1 MSNPL
6 FSIYRIN
13 GSAVDVI
20 PVLQIDNVLSGGAG
34 TWDEVCRVDF
44 FNPDGTLLCVF
55 PCAAGS
61 TVVVGNVSADF
72 NLLFV
77 HQLGTPNV
85 AANKMAL
92 TGTLAVNG
100 STAVFS
106 GAGAEFDNQP
116 IVPFSGQ
123 PSSGYEA
130 TFTQVASQ
138 DPVFFPGK
146 FAASPVPPFP
156 QAWSDFAFGVDL
168 LYRIRTVTTGTQ
180 EFPVFT
186 IERTISPTDQF
197 GYRSLPGPFSIPVA
211 LREAGAGTNPLR
223 VVQFPVDDWLL
234 HTTGFLA
241 LWNIDITG
249 FQPGTISY
257 FWQHSVV
264 NGYLGALLSVSDGE
278 VLSLLPRFNP
288 NDQAATQLL
297 DANWRLRRQYP
308 SQNDETL
315 TLQMLGPLEGTG
327 PVLQPVAASCDG
339 LNTHSGTGLVL
350 QGTMVNQPPNDA
362 TVSGMGFS
370 LQGAVPTGDTLV
382 RLGSVDLNFD
392 PAPSGT
398 VGVSLSCT
406 VFFDAGFGDFW
417 IPRISVEGTLALQD
431 IQPGGQDDPA
441 DPQLAQAIAAVA
453 ASGSPPLAEG
463 SLALEYQ
470 RDSAVLI
477 SVPSAET
484 ATKNLA
490 GTVDIRESSASGLSQ
505 QLTLTV
511 SIQTALNTASNEI
524 IIIDRQPFTVA
535 LVQVPNLAST
545 ASAETSEV
553 AVWSNTFPEG
563 PGWRVSAGAGA
574 VNLLL
579 PPQGIGEAMVTGLD
593 IPGEPV
599 DPQPSQ
605 TGQAI
610 DFRLSPPAQVS
621 MQSSN
626 LVQRYAEPG
635 WNLRRILGYP
645 GEQAPGASLSN
656 LQFEMLYG
664 LTCTVS
670 TSGLRM
676 SEMFS
681 RLGGFA
687 GPLVTSST
695 GQLTLINPVSANSPE
710 KSYVEGYVESQNTEF
725 MNLNSQWAAIYRELL
740 SRLGIYEPWNQI
752 AGFDLTLSDGV
763 TYDVRSA
770 ADIAAPGDTG
780 TAKLHGGLA
789 YALDDPNLYTELMSS
804 PHASSATLINPRFSA
819 LGGYGKQRAGF
830 ANDKI
835 IVESE
840 VFMGALDTLTV
851 TLIGRIGNL
860 WHHAKHITVYK
871 RTVRAARQFYLEQP
885 ALDGRAVL
893 RKVSEYVE
901 IVQKTRAYP
910 ESGSPL
916 QCGFL
921 QGVEFKSIRINV
933 DSLWGHDV
941 GDFGWCVP
949 LWRRDAAPPDVYPRP
964 QVVMQMAIDPATGN
978 SVTTGEI
985 LDPEKLYFYTD
996 TQSTTG
1002 SNTDLWAA
1010 VESVDYYNAPPLR
1023 SIVALLPPPTGQT
1036 TTAPVSDFSA
1046 EAGFGRFTYS
1056 VGPEAAQ
1063 VNVVS
1068 QRTSNAM
1075 AVAMKSVSFMRAQ
1088 SGQPAPAANDLQL
1101 NAAMVHDFVNNA
1113 IDAVSSAVAAVSA
1126 NPTPQQIQDA
1136 ISKRLGGSDIT
1147 DHLLPTLKNA
1157 VGYVSQAN
1165 TSKLCGSVAD
1175 AAQAAFNSAAASFG
1189 SIWESLID
1197 QAESQLTSLVQAS
1210 QTQEDS
1216 LKQALLS
1223 NVDAIF
1229 LDIKSSMGLLLADLS
1244 VAGAVNQAL
1253 LDGCTRIS
1261 DDLTALQTNVTD
1273 AGLAVS
1279 RLPYTATATRCRDDL
1294 NTVVD
1299 DIQQVL
1305 DSASYLFG
1313 SAVLGKDVL
1322 ASVKSALNDFSAAIN
1337 GGAASVLASLVSS
1350 TAAVIQGQIGTL
1362 ITLIKPP
1369 PTALTGALTT
1379 LANDLNAVSG
1389 SANQLLAGVNS
1400 LRQSLIANIQA
1411 VTATTIQAYVDA
1423 ITTAFNVNL
1432 QSKFN
1437 ALMASTSTNI
1447 HQQVQQAC
1455 ATLLAD
1461 VGQLATNVAN
1471 LLNGTALADEVGS
1484 LLGSGNDYA
1493 QAFDSLRANYTAQLD
1508 GLVDGCR
1515 QIAVA
1520 NGFTPN
1526 NNGLDTG
1533 LSLLRAFGAPPQVPS
1548 LSLSLPA
1555 GAADAIAYFY
1565 TDLQDDAGTLASS
1578 IVQAVSISA
1587 GVQSALAQGYSAL
1600 GQGADQLKQ
1609 LAIGGMPTTA
1619 VLDRLIPDV
1628 SDLDLSSLF
1637 PNIGGLSLDNLFNGV
1652 TVPDVANDNIHISH
1666 KIDPQT
1672 LRAAA
1677 DLTMNFPIA
1686 QSETVLF
1693 SIGPATISVE
1703 NCTFAAAIHVADQ
1716 LGQAATRTS
1725 TGSITA
1731 DWHVSIGGMEIV
1743 SFIATALTFDESGH
1757 LHFDIQPARV
1767 QLAAVLEFLADFLQG
1782 IGLGGGFNLNL
1793 LPTGIQCVLALP
1805 FPDMSFGAFGI
1816 SNLALGC
1823 LFELDILPTFAITVG
1838 ANLGTK
1844 DAPFALTIFVLGGA
1858 GWFEASMT
1866 YTPGTGQLSA
1876 DVSVGILASAILSI
1890 SLGPVSGGVYIYFGI
1905 VAEFHSGQ
1913 GLNIGILIMIQG
1925 RVSLLGFID
1934 IDLNLSLEADYSSGG
1949 GLIGHGEV
1957 DVSIKICWCFTLSVH
1972 QSVTFTFG
1980 SSSGS
1985 SQKDAA
1991 RSNMAIAAI
2000 AGATPTISP
2009 TQPYAQAATNRIN
2022 FLT

>member
-1 MSNPL
+1 MPNPL
-6 FSIYRIN
+6 FKIYRVN
-13 GSAVDVI
+13 GSAVDTI
-20 PVLQIDNVLSGGAG
+20 SVLQIFNGISGGQG
-34 TWDEVCRVDF
+34 MWNQVCRVDF
-44 FNPDGTLLCVF
+44 FNPDGSLLCVF

-61 TVVVGNVSADF
+61 TVDVSNVSADF

-85 AANKMAL
+85 AANRMAL

-100 STAVFS
+100 NTAVFS
-106 GAGAEFDNQP
+106 GVGAEFDNQP
-116 IVPFSGQ
+116 IVPVSGQ
-123 PSSGYEA
+123 QNPGYQA
-130 TFTQVASQ
+130 TFTQVTSQ
-138 DPVFFPGK
+138 DPVFFPVK
-146 FAASPVPPFP
+146 FAASPAPPFP
-156 QAWSDFAFGVDL
+156 QTWSDFPFGVDL
-168 LYRIRTVTTGTQ
+168 FYRIRTVTSGSGTATQ
-180 EFPVFT
+180 EFPIFT
-186 IERTISPTDQF
+186 IERTIAATDAL
-197 GYRSLPGPFSIPVA
+197 GYRSLPGPFAIPVA
-211 LREAGAGTNPLR
+211 LPVAGAPTTPLR
-223 VVQFPVDDWLL
+223 VVQFPKADWLAS
-234 HTTGFLA
+234 TTGFLTE
-241 LWNIDITG
+241 WNIDITG
-249 FQPGTISY
+249 FQPGTIAY

-264 NGYLGALLSVSDGE
+264 NGYLGAMQSVSDGE
-278 VLSLLPRFNP
+278 VLSLLPRFNAT
-288 NDQAATQLL
+288 DAAATQLV
-297 DANWRLRRQYP
+297 DANWRLRRPYP
-308 SQNDETL
+308 SPQDGTL
-315 TLQMLGPLEGTG
+315 RLQMLGPLTG
-327 PVLQPVAASCDG
+327 AGAISQTVEVSCDG
-339 LNTHSGTGLVL
+339 LNTHAGSGLLL
-350 QGTMVNQPPNDA
+350 QGTMIDQPPANPA
-362 TVSGMGFS
+362 TLGMGFS
-370 LQGAVPTGDTLV
+370 LGAALPTGDNLV

-392 PAPSGT
+392 PTPSVAT
-398 VGVSLSCT
+398 SLSCT
-406 VFFDAGFGDFW
+406 VGFEAGFGDFW
-417 IPRISVEGTLALQD
+417 IPRISVGGTLALQD
-431 IQPGGQDDPA
+431 IQPGGQDDSA
-441 DPQLAQAIAAVA
+441 DPQFAQAIAAVSA
-453 ASGSPPLAEG
+453 AGSSPLAEG
-463 SLALEYQ
+463 SPALEYE

-477 SVPSAET
+477 VVPQART
-484 ATKNLA
+484 GTTKNLA
-490 GTVDIRESSASGLSQ
+490 GTLSISESSASRLSQ

-511 SIQTALNTASNEI
+511 SVQTALNTASNEI
-524 IIIDRQPFTVA
+524 ILIDRQPFSIA

-563 PGWRVSAGAGA
+563 AGWRVSAGAGA

-579 PPQGIGEAMVTGLD
+579 PPQGIGEAMVTGLG
-593 IPGEPV
+593 IAGEPV
-599 DPQPSQ
+599 D
-605 TGQAI
+605 GKAI
-610 DFRLSPPAQVS
+610 EFRLSPPAQVS

-626 LVQRYAEPG
+626 LLERYGEPG

-645 GEQAPGASLSN
+645 GEQAPGAALSN

-664 LTCTVS
+664 LTCTVN
-670 TSGLRM
+670 TSGLRV
-676 SEMFS
+676 SEIFS

-687 GPLVTSST
+687 GPLVASST
-695 GQLTLINPVSANSPE
+695 GTLSLVNPADTKTGVA
-710 KSYVEGYVESQNTEF
+710 SYVEGYVKSQADEF
-725 MNLNSQWAAIYRELL
+725 QSLNSNWAAMYRELL
-740 SRLGIYEPWNQI
+740 SRLGIFEPWNQI

-763 TYDVRSA
+763 SYDVRGS
-770 ADIAAPGDTG
+770 ADIAAPGDTS

-789 YALDDPNLYTELMSS
+789 YAFDDPNLYAELMSS
-804 PHASSATLINPRFSA
+804 PRASSATLINPRFSA

-910 ESGSPL
+910 ETGSPL

-921 QGVEFKSIRINV
+921 QGIEFKSIRINV
-933 DSLWGHDV
+933 DSLWGHNV
-941 GDFGWCVP
+941 GNFGWCVP
-949 LWRRDAAPPDVYPRP
+949 LWKRDATPADVYPRP
-964 QVVMQMAIDPATGN
+964 HVLMQMAIDPATGN
-978 SVTTGEI
+978 STTTSEI

-996 TQSTTG
+996 TRTSTG
-1002 SNTDLWAA
+1002 SNTDLWPA
-1010 VESVDYYNAPPLR
+1010 VQSVDYENLPPLR
-1023 SIVALLPPPTGQT
+1023 SITVQPAPAAGQP
-1036 TTAPVSDFSA
+1036 APVPVSDFSA

-1056 VGPEAAQ
+1056 VGAEASQ
-1063 VNVVS
+1063 VNIVS

-1088 SGQPAPAANDLQL
+1088 SGQATPLAGDLQL
-1101 NAAMVHDFVNNA
+1101 NASKVSDFVNNA
-1113 IDAVSSAVAAVSA
+1113 IDAAASAVAAVSA

-1136 ISKRLGGSDIT
+1136 ITKRLLGPDIQG
-1147 DHLLPTLKNA
+1147 HLIPTLKTA
-1157 VGYVSQAN
+1157 VGLVSTSD

-1175 AAQAAFNSAAASFG
+1175 AAQATFNSAATSFEV
-1189 SIWESLID
+1189 IWESLLD

-1210 QTQEDS
+1210 QSQEDS

-1223 NVDAIF
+1223 NIDAIF
-1229 LDIKSSMGLLLADLS
+1229 QNIKSTAGLLLADLS
-1244 VAGAVNQAL
+1244 VIGAVNQAL
-1253 LDGCTRIS
+1253 LAGCTRIVG
-1261 DDLTALQTNVTD
+1261 DLTTLQANVTD

-1294 NTVVD
+1294 NAAID

-1305 DSASYLFG
+1305 DSATYLFG
-1313 SAVLGKDVL
+1313 PAAQSNDVL
-1322 ASVKSALNDFSAAIN
+1322 AGVKSALSDFSTTIN
-1337 GGAASVLASLVSS
+1337 VGAASVLASIASS
-1350 TAAVIQGQIGTL
+1350 TAPVIQGQIGTL
-1362 ITLIKPP
+1362 IPLVSPP
-1369 PTALTGALTT
+1369 KVLTDALTA
-1379 LANDLNAVSG
+1379 LANDLNGVSG

-1423 ITTAFNVNL
+1423 ITNAFNADL
-1432 QSKFN
+1432 QSQFE
-1437 ALMASTSTNI
+1437 ALVKSTTVNI
-1447 HQQVQQAC
+1447 RQQVQQAC
-1455 ATLLAD
+1455 ATLMAD

-1471 LLNGTALADEVGS
+1471 LLNGTALADEVKS

-1493 QAFDSLRANYTAQLD
+1493 QAFDSLRANLAAQVD
-1508 GLVDGCR
+1508 GLIDGCR

-1520 NGFTPN
+1520 NGVIPN
-1526 NNGLDTG
+1526 SNGLQAG
-1533 LSLLRAFGAPPQVPS
+1533 LSLLRAFGAPPVAPS
-1548 LSLSLPA
+1548 LSLSLPD
-1555 GAADAIAYFY
+1555 GVADDIAYFY
-1565 TDLQDDAGTLASS
+1565 TDLKDDAGTLASS
-1578 IVQAVSISA
+1578 IVQAVNISA
-1587 GVQSALAQGYSAL
+1587 GVQSALSQGYATL

-1609 LAIGGMPTTA
+1609 LAIGAMPTTA

-1628 SDLDLSSLF
+1628 SGMDLSTLF
-1637 PNIGGLSLDNLFNGV
+1637 PNIGGLNLADLFNGV
-1652 TVPDVANDNIHISH
+1652 MVPDVANDNIHISH
-1666 KIDPQT
+1666 EIDPQT

-1703 NCTFAAAIHVADQ
+1703 NCSFAAAIHVADQ

-1743 SFIATALTFDESGH
+1743 SFDDTALTFDESGH

-1767 QLAAVLEFLADFLQG
+1767 QLAAVLEFLADFVQG

-1793 LPTGIQCVLALP
+1793 LPSGIQCVLALP

-1823 LFELDILPTFAITVG
+1823 LFELDILPEFAITVG
-1838 ANLGTK
+1838 ANLGTS
-1844 DAPFALTIFVLGGA
+1844 DAPFALTIFVLGGS

-1866 YTPGTGQLSA
+1866 YTPGTGQLTA
-1876 DVSVGILASAILSI
+1876 DVSVAILASAILSI

-1905 VAEFHSGQ
+1905 VAEFHSGA
-1913 GLNIGILIMIQG
+1913 GLNIGILILIQG

-1934 IDLNLSLEADYSSGG
+1934 IDLSLSLEAEYSSGG

-1957 DVSIKICWCFTLSVH
+1957 DASIKICWCFTLNVH
-1972 QSVTFTFG
+1972 ESVTFTFG

-1985 SQKDAA
+1985 SRHVSAHKTMSLAA
-1991 RSNMAIAAI
+1991 D
-2000 AGATPTISP
+2000 GAPAPAVSS